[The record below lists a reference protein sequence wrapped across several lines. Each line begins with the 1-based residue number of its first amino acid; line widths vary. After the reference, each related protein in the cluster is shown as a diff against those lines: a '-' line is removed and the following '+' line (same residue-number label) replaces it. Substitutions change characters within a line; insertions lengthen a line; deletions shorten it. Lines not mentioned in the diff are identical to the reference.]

1 MFLLHFRLKSFF
13 DFRCIK
19 LLSREIVY
27 TGAAQRDVRL
37 ASLRKQGT
45 VSVFVKGSLHRLD
58 MSRLKY
64 VSLGKN
70 YYGLSGFKVIY
81 DGRELLSLASK
92 HEAETFITKYL
103 RSIGKIGM
111 TEQPPVKA
119 RYRPQRRKKSK
130 ICGIIWTPQS
140 SMYVGS
146 NYDMGSHTTLE
157 SAKAALDKKNTVLYG
172 RNEKLGS
179 VICALVTF
187 RNFEVQLLHLN
198 PNLAQKC

>member
-1 MFLLHFRLKSFF
+1 M
-13 DFRCIK
+13 
-19 LLSREIVY
+19 Y
-27 TGAAQRDVRL
+27 TGAAQRDVCL

-64 VSLGKN
+64 VSFGKN
-70 YYGLSGFKVIY
+70 YYGRSSFKVIY

-119 RYRPQRRKKSK
+119 RYRPQTGKKSK
-130 ICGIIWTPQS
+130 ICGIIWKPQS
-140 SMYVGS
+140 GMYVGS
-146 NYDMGSHTTLE
+146 NYDMESHTTLE
-157 SAKAALDKKNTVLYG
+157 SAKAAFDKKKSEQFSKAKTKSL
-172 RNEKLGS
+172 
-179 VICALVTF
+179 
-187 RNFEVQLLHLN
+187 EVRFACWSHS
-198 PNLAQKC
+198 ATWKCNSCI